1 MIFFSNPK
9 QQNQKY
15 KKEIIKSIIKV
26 FNSNKYILDNEVK
39 KLESKFSKFI
49 NTKYCLGVANGTEA
63 LELSLRTLNIGK
75 GDEVISVAHTA
86 PATISAIYSV
96 GSTPILIDVED
107 QYYTLDS
114 TLLEKAIT
122 KKTKC
127 LILVHLY
134 GMVADIEKIKK
145 ICKKKSIYLIEDA
158 SQAHGSLFNKKRIG
172 SFGEIGCFSCYPTKN
187 LGAIGDA
194 GLIVTNSKKYYN
206 KMKMLRQ
213 YGWNQKK
220 IVNFPGYNS
229 RLDELQAA
237 ILNVKLKYL
246 DKDNKIR
253 RRIANFY
260 DKNIKNDKFIKP
272 RIRKN
277 SLPVFHLYVLQCEN
291 RKKFLN
297 YMRKNKIICG
307 IHYETPAHKH
317 KGYKTVKI
325 SGDLNITNK
334 ICKKVVS
341 LPIYP
346 ELTIRELNLITNL
359 INKF

>member
-1 MIFFSNPK
+1 MSEINWK
-9 QQNQKY
+9 IA
-15 KKEIIKSIIKV
+15 KEYDLKV
-26 FNSNKYILDNEVK
+26 
-39 KLESKFSKFI
+39 
-49 NTKYCLGVANGTEA
+49 
-63 LELSLRTLNIGK
+63 
-75 GDEVISVAHTA
+75 
-86 PATISAIYSV
+86 
-96 GSTPILIDVED
+96 VED
-107 QYYTLDS
+107 CAQSIGATYKGKRTGS
-114 TLLEKAIT
+114 IG
-122 KKTKC
+122 
-127 LILVHLY
+127 HL
-134 GMVADIEKIKK
+134 
-145 ICKKKSIYLIEDA
+145 
-158 SQAHGSLFNKKRIG
+158 
-172 SFGEIGCFSCYPTKN
+172 GCFSFYPTKN
-187 LGAIGDA
+187 LGAIGDG
-194 GLIVTNSKKYYN
+194 GLLVTNDPNLALRIKR
-206 KMKMLRQ
+206 LRQ
-213 YGWNQKK
+213 YGWDENRVTEEVG
-220 IVNFPGYNS
+220 VNT

-237 ILNVKLKYL
+237 ILNIKLKYL
-246 DKDNKIR
+246 DQDNKIR

-346 ELTIRELNLITNL
+346 ELTIKELNLITNL